1 MQTVLQPA
9 SVASSRPAAT
19 PCCDDSTPARE
30 DEVRILLAD
39 DDPQVRAFT
48 SRVLAWAGWSV
59 TSVTNGR
66 EAVDAWPAGGESFD
80 LVILDIVMPEMNGFE
95 AYRELSRRHPEARF
109 LFVSAYAQEL
119 NLDTFLE
126 EGRTYFVAKPF
137 VPHFLVS
144 KVRAALEEPCLD
156 EALLVLREDVRRI

>member
-1 MQTVLQPA
+1 MHSVKPA
-9 SVASSRPAAT
+9 YAVSSRPAT
-19 PCCDDSTPARE
+19 SCSDDPAPVPE
-30 DEVRILLAD
+30 GELRILLAD

-48 SRVLAWAGWSV
+48 SRVLTWAGWDV

-66 EAVDAWPAGGESFD
+66 EAVEAWPADGEPFD

-109 LFVSAYAQEL
+109 LFISAYAHEL

-126 EGRTYFVAKPF
+126 EGRAFFVAKPF

-144 KVRAALEEPCLD
+144 RVRAVLEEPRQD
-156 EALLVLREDVRRI
+156 ASALPLHEDVRRA